1 MKCDV
6 VVIGCGVVGC
16 AIAYE
21 LAVAGLSVIAVDA
34 RDPAAGS
41 TGAALGVL
49 VGISSQQP
57 GGETVNLR
65 LKSLAQFDPWIARL
79 EADLGRSLPVNR
91 RGLLQLLK
99 EGEAEAWQATLLARQ
114 AAGYSLHLLSP
125 SELGSLQ
132 PGLRTDRAG
141 AIYSPQ
147 DRQIQPKLLTQA
159 LVEAAQSR
167 GARFFFH
174 QPVQRL
180 KRSPDPL
187 FRVHAVYTPNLSL
200 SAGQVILAAGL
211 GSSPLA
217 DQLQLQLPLQAV
229 KGQALRVKA
238 PHILLGPVITDEE
251 LHLVPLGDG
260 SLWIGATVEF
270 HAPHPQPTLLALQD
284 LLARAVALCPALAEA
299 TLMEHW
305 AGQRPRPSGQRA
317 PILGLAP
324 GYSNLYLATGH
335 YRNGVLLAPI
345 TAAILRDL
353 VLQGETQLC
362 DLRSFALRPAEG
374 SQQTPLR

>member
-1 MKCDV
+1 MPPLNCDV
-6 VVIGCGVVGC
+6 VVVGCGVVGC

-21 LAVAGLSVIAVDA
+21 LAAAGLSVIGVDA
-34 RDPAAGS
+34 GDPGAGS

-57 GGETVNLR
+57 SGHVVNLR

-99 EGEAEAWQATLLARQ
+99 DGEAEAWQATLLARQ

-141 AIYSPQ
+141 AIYCPQ

-159 LVEAAQSR
+159 LLEAAQGR
-167 GARFFFH
+167 GCRFFFH
-174 QPVQRL
+174 QPVQRF
-180 KRSPDPL
+180 KHSPDPP
-187 FRVHAVYTPNLSL
+187 FRVHAVYTPDLTL

-217 DQLQLQLPLQAV
+217 DQLQLRLPLQAV

-238 PHILLGPVITDEE
+238 PHLLLGPVITDED

-284 LLARAVALCPALAEA
+284 LLARAIALCPALAEA

-305 AGQRPRPSGQRA
+305 AGQRPR
-317 PILGLAP
+317 
-324 GYSNLYLATGH
+324 
-335 YRNGVLLAPI
+335 
-345 TAAILRDL
+345 
-353 VLQGETQLC
+353 
-362 DLRSFALRPAEG
+362 
-374 SQQTPLR
+374 